1 MFRMLFASLRSE
13 LLPSASS
20 FLLSALLP
28 PPRPLPAS
36 PPHSIRPSP
45 ATLVPMGHRLNSAQ
59 APLQVHVFLIS
70 HLLMQLPCC
79 EQNRPESLF
88 SENLHFQ
95 WRKVPGWNTPRGDKR
110 NKEKWRRPWA
120 SLYKKSAWIT
130 IINCEVDFLLLLS
143 ITGFSQDYLTHFGLI
158 I

>member
-1 MFRMLFASLRSE
+1 MLFASLRSE

-45 ATLVPMGHRLNSAQ
+45 AILVPMEHRLNSEH

-95 WRKVPGWNTPRGDKR
+95 WKKVPGCNTPRRDER
-110 NKEKWRRPWA
+110 NKKSKAGPGPHGTK
-120 SLYKKSAWIT
+120 SLPES
-130 IINCEVDFLLLLS
+130 LS
-143 ITGFSQDYLTHFGLI
+143 
-158 I
+158 